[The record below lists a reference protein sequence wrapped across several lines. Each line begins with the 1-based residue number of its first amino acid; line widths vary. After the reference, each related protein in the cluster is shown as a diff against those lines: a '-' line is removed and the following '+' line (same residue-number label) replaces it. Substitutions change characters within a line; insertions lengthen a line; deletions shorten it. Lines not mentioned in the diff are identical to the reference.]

1 MHTRKPGILRM
12 KSLLIVSVVSCIL
25 PGISLSAIAQK
36 HINAAN
42 YQENN
47 PKAKSIK
54 FIEGIEIKADHVS
67 IIQPVNT
74 LPVTDPSTNTTTQS
88 SGNSPAIENF
98 SALQFKYAQLL
109 NCNIEDVKNIS
120 MYSFI
125 DEWLETRYRYGG
137 STKKGVDCS
146 AFTGLLMGTVYAIKL
161 PRTAREQYSQSEKI
175 GKEEMQE
182 GDLVFFNT
190 RGGIS
195 HVGVYLSEGYFVHAS
210 TNNGVTV
217 SSLTDPYYESRF
229 ISGGRVINNTNTAIS
244 R

>member
-1 MHTRKPGILRM
+1 M
-12 KSLLIVSVVSCIL
+12 KSLFFIAVASCIL
-25 PGISLSAIAQK
+25 QGISLSATAQK

-54 FIEGIEIKADHVS
+54 FIEGIEIKADNVS
-67 IIQPVNT
+67 NIQPVNNV
-74 LPVTDPSTNTTTQS
+74 PVEKASSTSTTAQS
-88 SGNSPAIENF
+88 SGNSTAIENF
-98 SALQFKYAQLL
+98 SSLQFKYAQLL
-109 NCNIEDVKNIS
+109 NCNVEDVKNIS
-120 MYSFI
+120 MYRFI
-125 DEWLETRYRYGG
+125 DEWWETRYCYGG

-217 SSLTDPYYESRF
+217 SSLDDPYYESRF
-229 ISGGRVINNTNTAIS
+229 ISGGRVINNANTAIS